1 MDVRL
6 EHLEKVPSSIV
17 VILFEM
23 FMDDSWVHPKNAR
36 FPIDL
41 TLFGIVMEV
50 KLEHSKN
57 AYVPMKVTPSV
68 ISTIRIFDPR
78 LIFSIR
84 LFLYS
89 NAMCSNL

>member
-1 MDVRL
+1 
-6 EHLEKVPSSIV
+6 
-17 VILFEM
+17 M

-57 AYVPMKVTPSV
+57 AYVPIEVTPSV
-68 ISTIRIFDPR
+68 ISTIRILSR
-78 LIFSIR
+78 
-84 LFLYS
+84 Y
-89 NAMCSNL
+89 